1 MKVVIV
7 GGGIIGLS
15 TGLYLLRHPL
25 PDLKLDV
32 TIVTEKLTPDTT
44 ADGAAGIWGPY
55 LLKGT
60 KEELQR

>member
-1 MKVVIV
+1 MRICII
-7 GGGIIGLS
+7 GGGIIGVS
-15 TGLYLLRHPL
+15 TGVALLQRFR
-25 PDLKLDV
+25 DV
-32 TIVTEKLTPDTT
+32 QVNIVTERTTPDTT